1 MSRFFG
7 AAATVAG
14 AFLLA
19 VALSPQI
26 AAAAQSE
33 EGEDDP
39 GKGIVYLIRGGLN
52 IFSTGM
58 DEVAAKLRARGVD
71 ARTLGQA
78 TWRDAAKEAAGRY
91 EETPEPIVFV
101 GHSFGANAAVLAA
114 EQLGRSN
121 IPVALIILFDPTEV
135 LKAPYNVERLLN
147 YVSVDSLGMNVDVWA
162 APGFAGKVENILHPD
177 VNHIQIDNDEAI
189 QDKAVGEIVKAVGSG
204 ARAAA
209 E

>member
-1 MSRFFG
+1 MRRFFG
-7 AAATVAG
+7 AAALAAG
-14 AFLLA
+14 FLGFSTFSLQPTAAF
-19 VALSPQI
+19 
-26 AAAAQSE
+26 AAPGDGDS
-33 EGEDDP
+33 

-58 DEVAAKLRARGVD
+58 EEIADELRERGID

-78 TWRDAAKEAAGRY
+78 AWRDAAKEAAERY
-91 EETPEPIVFV
+91 EEAPQPIVFV

-114 EQLGRSN
+114 DQLGWSE

-147 YVSVDSLGMNVDVWA
+147 YVSVDSLGYNVDVWA
-162 APGFAGKVENILHPD
+162 APGFAGKVENVLHPD
-177 VNHIQIDNDEAI
+177 VNHIQIDDDEAI
-189 QDKAVGEIVKAVGSG
+189 QDKAVAEIVKAVGSG

-209 E
+209 R

>member
-1 MSRFFG
+1 MRRFFG
-7 AAATVAG
+7 AVAVAAV
-14 AFLLA
+14 LLGF
-19 VALSPQI
+19 VALSFQPTGAV
-26 AAAAQSE
+26 AAPGDGDS
-33 EGEDDP
+33 

-58 DEVAAKLRARGVD
+58 DEVAAKLRARGID

-78 TWRDAAKEAAGRY
+78 TWRDAAREAAERY
-91 EETPEPIVFV
+91 EESPEPIVFA

-114 EQLGRSN
+114 EQLGN
-121 IPVALIILFDPTEV
+121 KEIPVALIILFDPTEV

-147 YVSVDSLGMNVDVWA
+147 YVSVDSLGYNVDVWS

>member
-1 MSRFFG
+1 MRRFFG
-7 AAATVAG
+7 AAALAAG
-14 AFLLA
+14 FLGFA
-19 VALSPQI
+19 ALSLQPTATF
-26 AAAAQSE
+26 AAPGDGDS
-33 EGEDDP
+33 

-58 DEVAAKLRARGVD
+58 DEVAEKLRARGVD

-78 TWRDAAKEAAGRY
+78 TWRDAAKEAAERY
-91 EETPEPIVFV
+91 EEARQPIVFV

-114 EQLGRSN
+114 EQLGEKG

-135 LKAPYNVERLLN
+135 LKAPYNVKRLLN
-147 YVSVDSLGMNVDVWA
+147 YVSVDSLGYNVDVWA
-162 APGFAGKVENILHPD
+162 GPGFAGRVENVLHPD

-189 QDKAVGEIVKAVGSG
+189 QEKAVGEIVKAVGSG

-209 E
+209 R

>member
-1 MSRFFG
+1 MRRFFG
-7 AAATVAG
+7 AAAVAAG
-14 AFLLA
+14 FLGFATLLA
-19 VALSPQI
+19 QPT
-26 AAAAQSE
+26 AAAAPGNGDS
-33 EGEDDP
+33 

-58 DEVAAKLRARGVD
+58 DEVAEKLRARGID

-78 TWRDAAKEAAGRY
+78 TWRDAARQAAERYKEKPQA
-91 EETPEPIVFV
+91 IVFV

-114 EQLGRSN
+114 EQLGN
-121 IPVALIILFDPTEV
+121 KEIPVALVILFDPTEV

-147 YVSVDSLGMNVDVWA
+147 YVSVDSLGYNVDVWA
-162 APGFAGKVENILHPD
+162 GPGFAGHLENILHTE

-189 QDKAVGEIVKAVGSG
+189 QDKAVGEVVRAVGGG